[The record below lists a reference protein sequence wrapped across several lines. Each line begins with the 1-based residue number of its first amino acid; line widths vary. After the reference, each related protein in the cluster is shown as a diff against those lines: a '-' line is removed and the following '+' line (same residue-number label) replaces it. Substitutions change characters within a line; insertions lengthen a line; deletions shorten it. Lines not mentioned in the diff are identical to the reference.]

1 VNTLIWLTIIGL
13 SYVCLLLAHG
23 YYVAR
28 IAKRLVQPY
37 LEYDGWF
44 SVLQSDRKFEETLIA
59 ELVSGMYSPR
69 TLQDIETY
77 KTSFGR
83 RDSALSDTGII
94 KFFIDQRRESQLRS
108 LEYLTNRWTIMRD
121 VLSKAKFVSHSDV
134 INDLHQLL
142 IKSGSIE
149 FTMHDFS
156 DWGKHEQPDYSSSLR
171 WELRMLFDE
180 GRIPKEKIYS
190 GSY

>member
-1 VNTLIWLTIIGL
+1 MNTLIKLTVIGFL
-13 SYVCLLLAHG
+13 FVGFALAHG

-44 SVLQSDRKFEETLIA
+44 SSLQTDRKFEESLIA
-59 ELVSGMYSPR
+59 ELVSGVYSPR
-69 TLQDIETY
+69 TLQNIETY

-83 RDSALSDTGII
+83 RDKTLSDAGII

-108 LEYLTNRWTIMRD
+108 LEYLTNRWTMMRD
-121 VLSKAKFVSHSDV
+121 VLSKAKFVSHADV

-142 IKSGSIE
+142 IKSESIE